1 VARKTK
7 YLTRLP
13 ARRHTQRCAFEQA
26 LTSFRDTM
34 TAAFAHGRSSLAAFG
49 NRVNGLI
56 ERRLDDNT
64 NPSEIF
70 RLQDFRSV
78 MSEHD
83 YYIENEL
90 GRLRKLIIH
99 SPDAGIGKII
109 PGTFADNL
117 YDDIV
122 HLKSMQKEYN
132 HYVRLLLYFL
142 DREKIGYIQR
152 YQASAAPEKKS
163 WCFIPGKEE
172 YFDSDKVLE
181 TEQLLAGI
189 VQDEKVKLRLISAI
203 CSYEESSF
211 DIQQKLERIDDP
223 AALAKIFITGILPA
237 KHNPDGDEMFI
248 FPPIPNFIFTRDI
261 GIMVKDHIVLSRM
274 ANPARRRE
282 SLLTKYLS
290 LYWLFKERP
299 QKIIEIIEESDYFL
313 YEEEERKQRIIS
325 IEGGDAM
332 MVHPG
337 HFVIGCSIR
346 TPPGAIND
354 IVHTLYSNPA
364 LGIEKISV
372 VKIPKNRAQMHIDT
386 IFTQV
391 KRNVWVLYGRFSEE
405 ILRDEH
411 ISRQSYSNRLMHESR
426 PLDMEQVEILQFY
439 KPRNE
444 AYVKTKDYGV
454 RERLPGIESLLRSI
468 SIDDFGCKPED
479 VRIVYSGGNVFPH
492 DEREQWTDSCN
503 VVALKEG
510 VVIGYDRND
519 KTAEAF
525 EAIGFDVVHTDA
537 LFERFENGLDPDSLE
552 NCLILLPSAELS
564 RARGGSHCMSM
575 PLLRDAL

>member
-1 VARKTK
+1 
-7 YLTRLP
+7 
-13 ARRHTQRCAFEQA
+13 
-26 LTSFRDTM
+26 
-34 TAAFAHGRSSLAAFG
+34 
-49 NRVNGLI
+49 
-56 ERRLDDNT
+56 
-64 NPSEIF
+64 
-70 RLQDFRSV
+70 

-83 YYIENEL
+83 YYVENEL

-99 SPDAGIGKII
+99 SPDGGIGKII

-142 DREKIGYIQR
+142 DREKIEYIER
-152 YQASAAPEKKS
+152 YQATAPDEEKS
-163 WCFIPGKEE
+163 WCFIPGKTE

-181 TEQLLAGI
+181 TQQLLTRI
-189 VQDEKVKLRLISAI
+189 VKDEKVKLRLISAI

-211 DIQQKLERIDDP
+211 EIQQKLENIDDP
-223 AALAKIFITGILPA
+223 ALLAKVFITGTLPA
-237 KHNPDGDEMFI
+237 EHNATGEEMFI

-261 GIMVKDHIVLSRM
+261 GIMVKDHIILSRM
-274 ANPARRRE
+274 ANVARRRE
-282 SLLTKYLS
+282 SLLTKFLS
-290 LYWLFKERP
+290 LYYLFKDQP
-299 QKIIEIIEESDYFL
+299 NKIMEIIEESDYFL
-313 YEEEERKQRIIS
+313 YEEEERKHRIIA
-325 IEGGDAM
+325 IEGGDVM
-332 MVHPG
+332 MVHPR

-346 TPPGAIND
+346 TSSSAINE
-354 IVHTLYSNPA
+354 IIHTLYSKPA

-372 VKIPKNRAQMHIDT
+372 VKIPRNRAQMHIDT

-391 KRNVWVLYGRFSEE
+391 KRNVWVLYGRFSEK

-411 ISRQSYSNRLMHESR
+411 ISKHSYVNRLAHEPRS
-426 PLDMEQVEILQFY
+426 LEMEQVEILQFH
-439 KPRNE
+439 KPENE
-444 AYVKTKDYGV
+444 AYVKTKDYSV
-454 RERLPGIESLLRSI
+454 KEKLPGIESLLRSI
-468 SIDDFGCKPED
+468 SVEDFGCRAEE
-479 VRIVYSGGNVFPH
+479 VEIVYSGGNVFPH

-519 KTAEAF
+519 KTADAF
-525 EAIGFDVVHTDA
+525 KAIGFDVVHTET
-537 LFERFENGLDPDSLE
+537 LFEHFENGVDPQSIE

-575 PLLRDAL
+575 PLLRDRL